1 VTFWDHLEEL
11 RGSIFRCLLVIL
23 IFACLAFVFKDEVF
37 AVVLAPK
44 DENVKLINTGLAT
57 QFVTHVSV
65 SIYAGLIAAMPY
77 ILFQLFRFVS
87 PALYESEKT
96 IALRVVTSG
105 YLLFMSGVAFSYF
118 VVFPITFRFLGNYQ
132 VDTSIENMISLESY
146 IDTLLML
153 SVMIGIVFE
162 IPIVSWM
169 LGKMGLLTRG
179 MMTEYRRHAIV
190 AILIIAAFIT
200 PTSDAFTL
208 AVVSIPMY
216 LLYEISILLVK
227 K

>member
-1 VTFWDHLEEL
+1 MTFWDHLEEL